1 MARRHPPLAEVHAA
15 TGASVTEFG
24 GWAMP
29 VEFDSIRT
37 EHAAVR
43 DSVGRFDVSHMS
55 ELSVGGPDAT
65 TLMDRL
71 TTNDVD
77 ALAPGE
83 AQYACITRED
93 GVILDDTVVYRLAD
107 RDGEAAYLFVP
118 NAGHD
123 AQFTEWWVDHRDE
136 WRLDAT
142 VENVTDEWAMVA
154 VQGPDSPERLAAV
167 AEESVT
173 DLSRFEHTTSE
184 IAGCECR
191 IARTG
196 YTGEDGFEILCLS
209 AAAEAVWSAFDCQ
222 PCGLGARDT
231 LRIEAG
237 FLLSGQ
243 DFDPESVPRTPY
255 EAGVG
260 FTVDL
265 DSEFL
270 GRDALADQQATGV
283 DQQFVGVTMLDR
295 GVPREGYE
303 LVDDAGEPIG
313 QLTSGTMSPTLNEGI
328 GLGYVTVDHAEPGTP
343 VGIVVRGSEKRAAIT
358 ALPFRSTS
366 S

>member
-1 MARRHPPLAEVHAA
+1 MVRRHPPLADVHAA

-24 GWAMP
+24 GWSMP

-37 EHAAVR
+37 EHTAVR
-43 DSVGRFDVSHMS
+43 ESVGRFDVSHMS
-55 ELSVGGPDAT
+55 EIEVSGPDAT
-65 TLMDRL
+65 ALMGRL
-71 TTNDVD
+71 TTNNV
-77 ALAPGE
+77 AGLPPGG
-83 AQYACITRED
+83 AQYACITRAD
-93 GVILDDTVVYRLAD
+93 GVILDDTVIYRLAD
-107 RDGEAAYLFVP
+107 RDGEAAYLFIP

-123 AQFTEWWVDHRDE
+123 AQFTDWWVDHREE
-136 WRLDAT
+136 WGLEAT
-142 VENVTDEWAMVA
+142 VDNVTDEWAMFA
-154 VQGPDSPERLAAV
+154 VQGPDSPERVAAV
-167 AEESVT
+167 ADASVT
-173 DLSRFEHTTSE
+173 DLARFEHTTGE

-196 YTGEDGFEILCLS
+196 YTGEDGFEILCP
-209 AAAEAVWSAFDCQ
+209 ADAAETVWTVFDCQ

-265 DSEFL
+265 GSDFI
-270 GRDALADQQATGV
+270 GRDVLADQQATGV
-283 DQQFVGVTMLDR
+283 DRTFVGVGMLDR
-295 GVPREGYE
+295 GVPREGYA
-303 LVDDAGEPIG
+303 LVDESGTEIG

-328 GLGYVTVDHAEPGTP
+328 GLGYVGVDHADPGRP
-343 VGIVVRGSEKRAAIT
+343 VGIVVRGTEKRAEIT
-358 ALPFRSTS
+358 ELPFLPK
-366 S
+366 

>member
-15 TGASVTEFG
+15 AGASVTEFG

-43 DSVGRFDVSHMS
+43 ESVGIFDVSHMS
-55 ELSVGGPDAT
+55 EIEVDGPEAT
-65 TLMDRL
+65 ELMDRL
-71 TTNDVD
+71 TTNDVE

-83 AQYACITRED
+83 AQYACITRDD
-93 GVILDDTVVYRLAD
+93 GVILDDTVIYRLPD

-123 AQFTEWWVDHRDE
+123 AQFTDWWREHREEWG
-136 WRLDAT
+136 LDAA
-142 VENVTDEWAMVA
+142 VDNVTDEWAMFA
-154 VQGPDSPERLAAV
+154 VQGPDSPARIAAV
-167 AEESVT
+167 TDDSVT
-173 DLSRFEHTTSE
+173 DLGRFEHTTSTV
-184 IAGCECR
+184 AGCECR

-196 YTGEDGFEILCLS
+196 YTGEDGFEILCP
-209 AAAEAVWSAFDCQ
+209 AADAEPVWSAFDCQ

-243 DFDPESVPRTPY
+243 DFDPDTVPRTPY

-265 DSEFL
+265 DSAFV
-270 GRDALADQQATGV
+270 GRDALADQRSTGV
-283 DQQFVGVTMLDR
+283 DRRLVGVTMRDR

-303 LVDDAGEPIG
+303 LVDDTGEPVG
-313 QLTSGTMSPTLNEGI
+313 RLTSGTMSPTLNEGI
-328 GLGYVTVDHAEPGTP
+328 GLGYVAIDHADPGTP
-343 VGIVVRGSEKRAAIT
+343 VGIVVRGTEKRAVIT

>member
-1 MARRHPPLAEVHAA
+1 MARRHPPLADTHAA

-29 VEFDSIRT
+29 VEFDSIRV

-43 DSVGRFDVSHMS
+43 ESVGRFDVSHMS
-55 ELSVGGPDAT
+55 QIDVAGPDAT
-65 TLMDRL
+65 ALMARL
-71 TTNDVD
+71 TTNDVG

-83 AQYACITRED
+83 AQYACITRTD
-93 GVILDDTVVYRLAD
+93 GVILDDTVIYRLPD
-107 RDGEAAYLFVP
+107 RDGEPAYLFVP

-123 AQFTEWWVDHRDE
+123 TQLTEWWVDHRDE
-136 WRLDAT
+136 WELDAT
-142 VENVTDEWAMVA
+142 VDNVTDEWAMFA
-154 VQGPDSPERLAAV
+154 VQGPDSPDHVAAV
-167 AEESVT
+167 ADDSMT
-173 DLSRFEHTTSE
+173 DLARFEHRRSE
-184 IAGCECR
+184 IAGVDCTV
-191 IARTG
+191 ARTG
-196 YTGEDGFEILCLS
+196 YTGEDGFEILCP
-209 AAAEAVWSAFDCQ
+209 ADAAETVWSAFDCQ

-243 DFDPESVPRTPY
+243 DFDPDSLPRTPY

-265 DSEFL
+265 DSEFV
-270 GRDALADQQATGV
+270 GRDALADQQERGV
-283 DQQFVGVTMLDR
+283 DRTFVGVTMRDR

-303 LVDDAGEPIG
+303 LVDEAGASVG
-313 QLTSGTMSPTLNEGI
+313 RLTSGTMSPTLNEGI
-328 GLGYVTVDHAEPGTP
+328 GLGYVAVDHADPGTS
-343 VGIVVRGSEKRAAIT
+343 VGIVVRGTEKRAEIT
-358 ALPFRSTS
+358 PLPFRSTS